1 MLLCDEG
8 HQCYR
13 TTVWGLLPSHLI
25 DELDDLI
32 SRITAQE
39 VSQVSAKCW
48 WQSVCI
54 LLQIIFDN
62 FMALQL
68 QVTSS
73 LSYFPPF
80 ILTFGRTCFAKY
92 SSVIGAVMNSVPPTM
107 NRYR

>member
-1 MLLCDEG
+1 VLLYNEG
-8 HQCYR
+8 HQCYG
-13 TTVWGLLPSHLI
+13 TAILGLLPSHLI

-39 VSQVSAKCW
+39 VSQASAKCW

-54 LLQIIFDN
+54 LLQAIFDI
-62 FMALQL
+62 FTALQL

-73 LSYFPPF
+73 LSYFPSF

-92 SSVIGAVMNSVPPTM
+92 SSVIGAVVNSVPPTV